1 MDSKFLVLKWDS
13 IEEKLSDSEL
23 NDFYKLLN
31 IIIEDESEEDEYC
44 VFPKAYVDGY
54 RKGQEFTKEENK
66 KKKENLL
73 ELLEELS
80 NLKDVEIAHAEAD
93 EALIKYINDRD
104 IAKAFEKI
112 EKGNS

>member
-1 MDSKFLVLKWDS
+1 VNSKFLVLKWDS
-13 IEEKLSDSEL
+13 IEEKLSDNEL

-66 KKKENLL
+66 RKRENLL
-73 ELLEELS
+73 KLLEELS

-93 EALIKYINDRD
+93 EALLNFINDRD

-112 EKGNS
+112 EKWYS